1 MGSSI
6 YFTTFC
12 ILLTL
17 LLKIAT
23 TLNKEIGEYSVLKDV
38 TNKFWKILC
47 PAFYIRLFI

>member
-6 YFTTFC
+6 YFTTVS

-17 LLKIAT
+17 LLKIFTAF
-23 TLNKEIGEYSVLKDV
+23 NKAIGENSVLKDV
-38 TNKFWKILC
+38 TNKFWKVLC